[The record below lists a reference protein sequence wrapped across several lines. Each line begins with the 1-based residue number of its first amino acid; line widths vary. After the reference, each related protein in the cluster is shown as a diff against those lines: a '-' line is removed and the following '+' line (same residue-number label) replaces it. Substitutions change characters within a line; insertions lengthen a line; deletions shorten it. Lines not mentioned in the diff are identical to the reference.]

1 MFYLLILPAFVLREG
16 IYLVRH
22 PKTFSGLAALLWLVI
37 TGTSVF
43 FIGKGWKLGLVP
55 VIHVI
60 GIAVYYFVKLRRQ
73 RERRSDN

>member
-1 MFYLLILPAFVLREG
+1 MYLLIIPWFVITEG
-16 IYLVRH
+16 IYLLRH
-22 PKTFSGLAALLWLVI
+22 PRTFNGLAALLWLVI

-60 GIAVYYFVKLRRQ
+60 GIAVYYFVKLRRLG
-73 RERRSDN
+73 ERRSDN